1 MPDLCKSSLVVHMY
15 SEYCTCMGPL
25 SRAFPLHF
33 CIDGWVAAC
42 SAALESYIFQKKNQN
57 NQRTTGWSGF

>member
-33 CIDGWVAAC
+33 LYRRLGGSLFSGAGE
-42 SAALESYIFQKKNQN
+42 LYFQKKKKSHPYH
-57 NQRTTGWSGF
+57 G